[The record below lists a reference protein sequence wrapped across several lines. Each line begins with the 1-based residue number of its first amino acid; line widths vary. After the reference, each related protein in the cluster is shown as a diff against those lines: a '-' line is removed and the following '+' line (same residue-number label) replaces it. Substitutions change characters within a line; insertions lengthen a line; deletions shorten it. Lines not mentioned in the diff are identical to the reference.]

1 MLNNL
6 QKYFIL
12 YKKLSL
18 PGIGW
23 FSAEESAAR
32 LDFTEKKLQAP
43 SQVVNFYPQAALP
56 NKVFFQFLSQEL
68 AVEETQAIR
77 HFNQFIFD
85 LKDQLSNSGSI
96 ALPGIGKLY
105 KNEKN
110 EYEFQSENWMSDYFP
125 DLSAERIIRQGAEHT
140 IRVGEEEKTNT
151 QMHEMLFIEEKNT
164 STDYWWL
171 YAVILA
177 LLGIAAL
184 IYYNYTRS

>member
-1 MLNNL
+1 MLNSL

-23 FSAEESAAR
+23 FSAEETVAR
-32 LDFTEKKLQAP
+32 LDFTEKKLHAP
-43 SQVVNFYPQAALP
+43 SQLINFYPQAALP
-56 NKVFFQFLSQEL
+56 NKVFFQFLAEEL

-77 HFNQFIFD
+77 HFNEFVFD
-85 LKDQLSNSGSI
+85 LKDQLNAAGSI

-105 KNEKN
+105 RNEKN
-110 EYEFQSENWMSDYFP
+110 EYQFQSDNWMNEYFP
-125 DLSAERIIRQGAEHT
+125 DLSAERIIREGAEHT

-151 QMHEMLFIEEKNT
+151 QMHEMLFAEK
-164 STDYWWL
+164 STPADYWWL

>member
-1 MLNNL
+1 MLNSL

-43 SQVVNFYPQAALP
+43 SQVINFYAQAALP
-56 NKVFFQFLSQEL
+56 NKIFFQFLSWEL

-77 HFNQFIFD
+77 HFNEFVFD
-85 LKDQLSNSGSI
+85 LKDQLNAAGSI

-110 EYEFQSENWMSDYFP
+110 EYQFQPENWMSEYFP

-140 IRVGEEEKTNT
+140 IRVGEEEKTSA
-151 QMHEMLFIEEKNT
+151 QMHEMLFTEKDN

-177 LLGIAAL
+177 MLGIAAL
-184 IYYNYTRS
+184 IYYNYTRN